1 MAERKS
7 SSVLSSYPKLL
18 MEAWQKWDVRGLVL
32 FSLTL
37 QIVLSV
43 LGGRRKY
50 KIHPFFKTV
59 LWFAYLGADWIAI
72 ATLGKL
78 SGSYTESPDINV
90 LRAYWAPL
98 LLLHLGG
105 PDTIT
110 AYSFEDNKLWI
121 RHLLI
126 LVVKAIFVVYVICLS
141 WTFSWISLLSFPLI
155 LAGIIKYV
163 EKILCLKQNNSQKTK
178 PVISNIFNSQ
188 GPQTNNSSALND
200 HLKANQNVLGGY
212 LLFIIM
218 RPDVND
224 YLSSHN
230 VFDVRKRL
238 KAYIKETTGLD
249 RTRAINLCDFFIPG
263 ERKKSISAVDFLA
276 AEIGFIFDVVYTKAA
291 LIYTKLGC
299 LLRFTSFAS
308 SLSVLLLFFINII
321 NEPKFHFSR
330 IDIGITGILLS
341 GAIALDL
348 YAACVMLSSD
358 WAILVVQFHD
368 IVFVRKIFKVALKC
382 FPCLLRR
389 SERWSNQM
397 GQFDL
402 LEYCWRYNKRKV
414 NQPWGIL
421 LKITN
426 GREIVEM
433 WHKYWFTKFVE
444 VPDYLKEGDN
454 YKDLYNSFFRK
465 EGFKI
470 TRGEK
475 AIQHAQQFDELK
487 WSIELDYDH
496 SIIVWHLAT
505 SVCCSQEDHDD
516 DDDMKKTSKYVS
528 DYMMYLLAMC
538 PALILP
544 EHSKS
549 FWLDHTYDKLKGLE
563 LPTTNSRN
571 AASVLL
577 SHQDNVPKEDIE
589 SSEPR
594 EELESGCSER
604 TFENIQEEVLQLV
617 RVLKQSRN
625 KWELI
630 RNVWMEML
638 CYAAFSSQH
647 ISHLKQLGE
656 GIEFLSI
663 LWLLPSYGV
672 MRDFLE
678 DN

>member
-1 MAERKS
+1 
-7 SSVLSSYPKLL
+7 
-18 MEAWQKWDVRGLVL
+18 
-32 FSLTL
+32 
-37 QIVLSV
+37 
-43 LGGRRKY
+43 
-50 KIHPFFKTV
+50 
-59 LWFAYLGADWIAI
+59 
-72 ATLGKL
+72 
-78 SGSYTESPDINV
+78 
-90 LRAYWAPL
+90 
-98 LLLHLGG
+98 
-105 PDTIT
+105 
-110 AYSFEDNKLWI
+110 
-121 RHLLI
+121 
-126 LVVKAIFVVYVICLS
+126 
-141 WTFSWISLLSFPLI
+141 
-155 LAGIIKYV
+155 
-163 EKILCLKQNNSQKTK
+163 
-178 PVISNIFNSQ
+178 
-188 GPQTNNSSALND
+188 
-200 HLKANQNVLGGY
+200 
-212 LLFIIM
+212 M

-224 YLSSHN
+224 YLSSQN
-230 VFDVRKRL
+230 VSDVRKKI

-249 RTRAINLCDFFIPG
+249 GTRAIKFLSKFGDD
-263 ERKKSISAVDFLA
+263 KSLFVKLKGGFHDLV

-308 SLSVLLLFFINII
+308 SFSVLLLFFISII

-368 IVFVRKIFKVALKC
+368 IAFVRKIFKVALKC

-389 SERWSNQM
+389 SERWSNQI

-414 NQPWGIL
+414 NQSWGIL

-426 GREIVEM
+426 GRKIVEM

-444 VPDYLKEGDN
+444 VPDFLKD
-454 YKDLYNSFFRK
+454 YDSYDDLFRSFFSE

-470 TRGEK
+470 SRGEK
-475 AIQHAQQFDELK
+475 AIQLAQQFDELK
-487 WSIELDYDH
+487 WSIELDFDH

-505 SVCCSQEDHDD
+505 SVCCSQEGHDD
-516 DDDMKKTSKYVS
+516 DDEIKQTSKYVS

-538 PALILP
+538 PALLLP

-549 FWLDHTYDKLKGLE
+549 FWLDHTYDELKGLE
-563 LPTTNSRN
+563 LPATNSRN
-571 AASVLL
+571 AASTLL
-577 SHQDNVPKEDIE
+577 SHQDNVPKEEIE
-589 SSEPR
+589 S
-594 EELESGCSER
+594 SER

-617 RVLKQSRN
+617 RVLQQSRN
-625 KWELI
+625 KWMLI

-638 CYAAFSSQH
+638 FYAAVSSQH

-656 GIEFLSI
+656 GIELLSLI
-663 LWLLPSYGV
+663 WLLPNFVV
-672 MRDFLE
+672 MRDFLR

>member
-1 MAERKS
+1 MGGDSPLWGLTRLNSGFNAAKLWEVKLSCEFIFNIADGNVAE
-7 SSVLSSYPKLL
+7 
-18 MEAWQKWDVRGLVL
+18 MGC
-32 FSLTL
+32 
-37 QIVLSV
+37 
-43 LGGRRKY
+43 
-50 KIHPFFKTV
+50 
-59 LWFAYLGADWIAI
+59 ADWIAI

-78 SGSYTESPDINV
+78 SGSYTESSATNV

-141 WTFSWISLLSFPLI
+141 WTFSWISFLSFPLV

-178 PVISNIFNSQ
+178 PVISKFFNTQS
-188 GPQTNNSSALND
+188 PQTNNSSALND
-200 HLKANQNVLGGY
+200 HLKANTDVLVGY

-224 YLSSHN
+224 YFSSHN
-230 VFDVRKRL
+230 VSDVRKKV

-249 RTRAINLCDFFIPG
+249 GPRAMEFFLKFIDD
-263 ERKKSISAVDFLA
+263 ESVVVKSNGGLHSYVA
-276 AEIGFIFDVVYTKAA
+276 AIGFIFDVVYTKAS

-299 LLRFTSFAS
+299 FLRFTSFAS
-308 SLSVLLLFFINII
+308 SLSVLLLFFISII

-402 LEYCWRYNKRKV
+402 LEYYLRYNKRNV

-426 GREIVEM
+426 GRGIVEM
-433 WHKYWFTKFVE
+433 WSKYWFTKFVE
-444 VPDYLKEGDN
+444 VPNYLKNDYN
-454 YKDLYNSFFRK
+454 YGNLFQSFFME

-470 TRGEK
+470 SRGEK
-475 AIQHAQQFDELK
+475 AIQHEQQFDELK
-487 WSIELDYDH
+487 WSIELDFDH

-505 SVCCSQEDHDD
+505 SVCYLQEDHDED
-516 DDDMKKTSKYVS
+516 EASVSSSEEDHDEIKKTSKHVS

-538 PALILP
+538 PALLLP

-549 FWLDHTYDKLKGLE
+549 FWLDHTYDELKGLE
-563 LPTTNSRN
+563 LPATNSRN
-571 AASVLL
+571 AASALL
-577 SHQDNVPKEDIE
+577 SHQDNVPKEEIE
-589 SSEPR
+589 SSER
-594 EELESGCSER
+594 S
-604 TFENIQEEVLQLV
+604 FENILAEVLQLV

-625 KWELI
+625 KWVLI

-647 ISHLKQLGE
+647 ISHLKQLAE

-663 LWLLPSYGV
+663 IWLFPSFGV
-672 MRDFLE
+672 MANFLE
-678 DN
+678 AN

>member
-1 MAERKS
+1 
-7 SSVLSSYPKLL
+7 

-50 KIHPFFKTV
+50 KIKPLFKNI
-59 LWFAYLGADWIAI
+59 LLFAYLGSDWIAI

-78 SGSYTESPDINV
+78 SGSYTKSPATNV

-141 WTFSWISLLSFPLI
+141 WTFSWISFLTFPLV

-178 PVISNIFNSQ
+178 PVISNIFNPQ

-200 HLKANQNVLGGY
+200 HLKANPNVLAGY

-218 RPDVND
+218 RPDVKD

-230 VFDVRKRL
+230 VSELRKRL
-238 KAYIKETTGLD
+238 KAYIKE
-249 RTRAINLCDFFIPG
+249 N
-263 ERKKSISAVDFLA
+263 AVLVT
-276 AEIGFIFDVVYTKAA
+276 EIGFIFDVVYTKAA

-308 SLSVLLLFFINII
+308 SFSVLLLFFISII

-358 WAILVVQFHD
+358 WAILGAQFHD
-368 IVFVRKIFKVALKC
+368 IVFVRKIFKAALKC

-389 SERWSNQM
+389 SKRWSYQM

-402 LEYCWRYNKRKV
+402 VEYCWRCNRRKV
-414 NQPWGIL
+414 NQTWGIL

-426 GREIVEM
+426 GREIIEM
-433 WHKYWFTKFVE
+433 WHKYWSSKFVE
-444 VPDYLKEGDN
+444 VPDYLKDN
-454 YKDLYNSFFRK
+454 GNYDNLFHSFFRE
-465 EGFKI
+465 EGLKI
-470 TRGEK
+470 SRGEK
-475 AIQHAQQFDELK
+475 AIQHGQQFDELK
-487 WSIELDYDH
+487 WSIELDFDH

-505 SVCCSQEDHDD
+505 SVCCSQEDDD
-516 DDDMKKTSKYVS
+516 DADEIKKTSKCVS

-538 PALILP
+538 PALLLP

-563 LPTTNSRN
+563 LPATNSRN
-571 AASVLL
+571 AASALF
-577 SHQDNVPKEDIE
+577 SHQDNVSKEE
-589 SSEPR
+589 
-594 EELESGCSER
+594 
-604 TFENIQEEVLQLV
+604 
-617 RVLKQSRN
+617 
-625 KWELI
+625 
-630 RNVWMEML
+630 
-638 CYAAFSSQH
+638 
-647 ISHLKQLGE
+647 
-656 GIEFLSI
+656 IEFRFDVFNF
-663 LWLLPSYGV
+663 LL
-672 MRDFLE
+672 
-678 DN
+678 

>member
-1 MAERKS
+1 MS
-7 SSVLSSYPKLL
+7 SFPKLL

-78 SGSYTESPDINV
+78 SGSYTESPATNV

-126 LVVKAIFVVYVICLS
+126 LVVKAILVVYVICLS
-141 WTFSWISLLSFPLI
+141 WTFSWISFLSFPLI

-178 PVISNIFNSQ
+178 PVISNIFNPQ
-188 GPQTNNSSALND
+188 GPQTNNFSTLND
-200 HLKANQNVLGGY
+200 HLKANRDVLNGY

-238 KAYIKETTGLD
+238 KAYIKETTGMD
-249 RTRAINLCDFFIPG
+249 GTRAIKFFL
-263 ERKKSISAVDFLA
+263 ELA
-276 AEIGFIFDVVYTKAA
+276 DLSTGVFEDLVAEIGFIFDVVYTKAA

-299 LLRFTSFAS
+299 LLRFISFAS
-308 SLSVLLLFFINII
+308 SFSVLLLFFMSII

-389 SERWSNQM
+389 SERWSNQI

-433 WHKYWFTKFVE
+433 WHKYWFTKFE
-444 VPDYLKEGDN
+444 KVPNYLKYFANYGDIF
-454 YKDLYNSFFRK
+454 DSFFSE

-470 TRGEK
+470 SRGER
-475 AIQHAQQFDELK
+475 AIQLARQFDELK
-487 WSIELDYDH
+487 WSIELDFDH

-516 DDDMKKTSKYVS
+516 DDEIKKTSKYVS

-538 PALILP
+538 PALLLP

-549 FWLDHTYDKLKGLE
+549 FWLDHTYDKLEGLE
-563 LPTTNSRN
+563 LPETNSRN
-571 AASVLL
+571 AASTLL
-577 SHQDNVPKEDIE
+577 SHQDNVPKEEIE
-589 SSEPR
+589 S
-594 EELESGCSER
+594 SER

-617 RVLKQSRN
+617 TILKRSRN
-625 KWELI
+625 KWKLI

-638 CYAAFSSQH
+638 FYAAVSSQH

-663 LWLLPSYGV
+663 IWLFPSYWV
-672 MRDFLE
+672 MDKFLRH
-678 DN
+678 N

>member
-1 MAERKS
+1 
-7 SSVLSSYPKLL
+7 
-18 MEAWQKWDVRGLVL
+18 
-32 FSLTL
+32 
-37 QIVLSV
+37 
-43 LGGRRKY
+43 
-50 KIHPFFKTV
+50 
-59 LWFAYLGADWIAI
+59 
-72 ATLGKL
+72 
-78 SGSYTESPDINV
+78 
-90 LRAYWAPL
+90 
-98 LLLHLGG
+98 
-105 PDTIT
+105 
-110 AYSFEDNKLWI
+110 
-121 RHLLI
+121 
-126 LVVKAIFVVYVICLS
+126 
-141 WTFSWISLLSFPLI
+141 
-155 LAGIIKYV
+155 
-163 EKILCLKQNNSQKTK
+163 
-178 PVISNIFNSQ
+178 
-188 GPQTNNSSALND
+188 
-200 HLKANQNVLGGY
+200 
-212 LLFIIM
+212 M

-230 VFDVRKRL
+230 VSDVRKRL
-238 KAYIKETTGLD
+238 KAYVEETTG
-249 RTRAINLCDFFIPG
+249 INDTGANTDFYL
-263 ERKKSISAVDFLA
+263 ELWDSMDEKSIGGLEVLV

-308 SLSVLLLFFINII
+308 SFSVLLLFFISII

-330 IDIGITGILLS
+330 IDIGITSILLC

-389 SERWSNQM
+389 SEGWSNQM

-402 LEYCWRYNKRKV
+402 LEYYLRYNKRKV

-426 GREIVEM
+426 GRGIVEM
-433 WHKYWFTKFVE
+433 WRKYWFTKFVE
-444 VPDYLKEGDN
+444 VPIYLKENTDYHN
-454 YKDLYNSFFRK
+454 LFCSFFRG

-470 TRGEK
+470 SRGEK
-475 AIQHAQQFDELK
+475 ALQDRQQFDKIK
-487 WSIELDYDH
+487 WSIELDFDH

-505 SVCCSQEDHDD
+505 SVCYLQKDHDD
-516 DDDMKKTSKYVS
+516 DEASVSSSKEDHDEIKKTSKHVS

-549 FWLDHTYDKLKGLE
+549 FWLDHTYDKLKGVE
-563 LPTTNSRN
+563 LPETNSRN
-571 AASVLL
+571 AASTLL
-577 SHQDNVPKEDIE
+577 SHRDNVPKEEIE
-589 SSEPR
+589 SSER
-594 EELESGCSER
+594 S
-604 TFENIQEEVLQLV
+604 FENIQEEVLQLV

-630 RNVWMEML
+630 RNVWVEML
-638 CYAAFSSQH
+638 FYAAVSSQH

-663 LWLLPSYGV
+663 IWLFPSFLR
-672 MRDFLE
+672 MRDFLI

>member
-1 MAERKS
+1 
-7 SSVLSSYPKLL
+7 

-50 KIHPFFKTV
+50 KINPFFKIV
-59 LWFAYLGADWIAI
+59 LWFAYLGADWIVL

-78 SGSYTESPDINV
+78 SGSYTESPTTNV

-105 PDTIT
+105 PDAIT

-121 RHLLI
+121 RHLFI

-141 WTFSWISLLSFPLI
+141 WTFSWISFLSFPLV

-178 PVISNIFNSQ
+178 PVISNIFNPQ

-200 HLKANQNVLGGY
+200 HLNANPDVLLAY
-212 LLFIIM
+212 VLFIIT

-224 YLSSHN
+224 YFSSHN
-230 VFDVRKRL
+230 VSEVRKKM
-238 KAYIKETTGLD
+238 KAYIKETTGVDGIRVSEVFNDFD
-249 RTRAINLCDFFIPG
+249 RTSH
-263 ERKKSISAVDFLA
+263 ERFGDMFQCLV

-308 SLSVLLLFFINII
+308 SLSVLLLFFISII
-321 NEPKFHFSR
+321 NEPKFHFSK

-358 WAILVVQFHD
+358 WAILVEQFHD
-368 IVFVRKIFKVALKC
+368 IVFVRKIFNVALKC
-382 FPCLLRR
+382 FPCLLHRSKRR
-389 SERWSNQM
+389 SIQM

-402 LEYCWRYNKRKV
+402 SEYCWRYNKRKV
-414 NQPWGIL
+414 NQSWGIL

-426 GREIVEM
+426 AHEIVEM
-433 WHKYWFTKFVE
+433 WCKYWFTKFVE
-444 VPDYLKEGDN
+444 VPNCLKDGSNEILD
-454 YKDLYNSFFRK
+454 DLYSSFFRE

-470 TRGEK
+470 SRGEK
-475 AIQHAQQFDELK
+475 AIQHEQQSNELK
-487 WSIELDYDH
+487 WSIELDFDH

-505 SVCCSQEDHDD
+505 SVCCSQEDDGD
-516 DDDMKKTSKYVS
+516 EMKKTSKYLS
-528 DYMMYLLAMC
+528 DYMMYLLVMC

-549 FWLDHTYDKLKGLE
+549 FWLDHAYDELKGLE
-563 LPTTNSRN
+563 LPATNLRN
-571 AASVLL
+571 AASTLL
-577 SHQDNVPKEDIE
+577 SHQDNVPKEEIE

-594 EELESGCSER
+594 EELESG
-604 TFENIQEEVLQLV
+604 F
-617 RVLKQSRN
+617 
-625 KWELI
+625 
-630 RNVWMEML
+630 
-638 CYAAFSSQH
+638 
-647 ISHLKQLGE
+647 
-656 GIEFLSI
+656 
-663 LWLLPSYGV
+663 
-672 MRDFLE
+672 DFLISYFSKIIKSGSFIFL
-678 DN
+678 

>member
-1 MAERKS
+1 M
-7 SSVLSSYPKLL
+7 
-18 MEAWQKWDVRGLVL
+18 VL
-32 FSLTL
+32 FSLPL
-37 QIVLSV
+37 HIVLSV
-43 LGGRRKY
+43 LESS
-50 KIHPFFKTV
+50 
-59 LWFAYLGADWIAI
+59 
-72 ATLGKL
+72 AT
-78 SGSYTESPDINV
+78 NV
-90 LRAYWAPL
+90 LRAYWTPL

-141 WTFSWISLLSFPLI
+141 WTFSWISFLSFPLI

-178 PVISNIFNSQ
+178 PVISNFFNPQ
-188 GPQTNNSSALND
+188 GPQTNNSSALSE
-200 HLKANQNVLGGY
+200 HLKANPDVLVGY

-230 VFDVRKRL
+230 VSDVRKRL
-238 KAYIKETTGLD
+238 KAYVEETTGMD
-249 RTRAINLCDFFIPG
+249 GTRAIGFYHDFLRDVPIDNTTAFG
-263 ERKKSISAVDFLA
+263 VLA
-276 AEIGFIFDVVYTKAA
+276 AEIGFIFDVVCTKAA

-308 SLSVLLLFFINII
+308 SFSVLLLFFISII

-330 IDIGITGILLS
+330 IDIGITGILLG

-368 IVFVRKIFKVALKC
+368 IVFVRRIFKVALKC

-389 SERWSNQM
+389 NQRWSNQM

-414 NQPWGIL
+414 NQSWGIL
-421 LKITN
+421 LKIPN

-433 WHKYWFTKFVE
+433 WHKYCFTKFVK
-444 VPDYLKEGDN
+444 VPDYLKVVDSYGN
-454 YKDLYNSFFRK
+454 LFTSFFSE

-470 TRGEK
+470 SRGEK
-475 AIQHAQQFDELK
+475 ALRTRYAT
-487 WSIELDYDH
+487 LDFDH

-505 SVCCSQEDHDD
+505 SVCYLQEDHDD
-516 DDDMKKTSKYVS
+516 DEIEKTSKHIS

-538 PALILP
+538 PALLLP

-549 FWLDHTYDKLKGLE
+549 FWLDKLKGLE
-563 LPTTNSRN
+563 LPATTLRN
-571 AASVLL
+571 AASALL
-577 SHQDNVPKEDIE
+577 SHQDNVPKEEIE
-589 SSEPR
+589 S
-594 EELESGCSER
+594 SER
-604 TFENIQEEVLQLV
+604 TFENIQEEVLELV
-617 RVLKQSRN
+617 TVLKRSRN

-638 CYAAFSSQH
+638 IYAAVSSQH

-663 LWLLPSYGV
+663 IWLFPSFFV
-672 MRDFLE
+672 MGKFLGDE
-678 DN
+678 